1 MRHVLVHGYFAT
13 NDEILWQVVERDLSP
28 LKAQLERLLT
38 EL

>member
-13 NDEILWQVVERDLSP
+13 SDEILWQVVERDLPP
-28 LKAQLERLLT
+28 LKAQLERALA